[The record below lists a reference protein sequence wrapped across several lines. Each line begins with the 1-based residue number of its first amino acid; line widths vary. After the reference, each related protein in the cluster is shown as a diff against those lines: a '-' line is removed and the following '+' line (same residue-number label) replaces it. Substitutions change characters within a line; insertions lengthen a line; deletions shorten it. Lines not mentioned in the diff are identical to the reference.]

1 MGEEM
6 FVNRAAIAAIV
17 GGLWALVAMP
27 VAAQTEDRAITFGR
41 EIFKEKAACQFCH
54 KWDGGGDQGYGGLA
68 PSLRAT
74 KLDKDQI
81 TEVVRCGRPGTGMP
95 YHDSFAYTDK
105 RCYGVTRSDLGA
117 AMPIPGN
124 FLARS
129 EVEAVVEFVVS
140 QLVGKGPADY
150 AECVKFWGS
159 TSQQCDSLKK

>member
-1 MGEEM
+1 M

-105 RCYGVTRSDLGA
+105 RCYGTDRAELGA

-124 FLARS
+124 FLARR
-129 EVEAVVEFVVS
+129 EMEAIVEFVVTML
-140 QLVGKGPADY
+140 QGKGPADY
-150 AECVKFWGS
+150 AECVLFWGS

>member
-1 MGEEM
+1 M

-105 RCYGVTRSDLGA
+105 RCFGVVRADLGKD
-117 AMPIPGN
+117 MPPMAVES
-124 FLARS
+124 LQQR
-129 EVEAVVEFVVS
+129 EVDAVVKYLFARVV
-140 QLVGKGPADY
+140 GHGPATYDD
-150 AECVKFWGS
+150 CLDFWGKD
-159 TSQQCDSLKK
+159 TRQCEPMKK